1 MADENLPAGELGK
14 GVPAQN
20 LLPLVYAELR
30 KLAAARMA
38 SESPGHTLDAIALV
52 HEVFLRVGSDQSFTS
67 KSAFLRAAAE
77 AMRRIL
83 VDHARAQQADKRGG
97 KRNRVELIDQ
107 VGSMPDDDLL
117 ALDEALAQLATID
130 PQAAELVQLRYF
142 SGLTIPQ
149 AAEAL
154 GMAPRSADRLWSFAR
169 AWLLR
174 ELSEKDEKSPQ

>member
-1 MADENLPAGELGK
+1 MADENLQAGEQDKAVL
-14 GVPAQN
+14 AQN

-38 SESPGHTLDAIALV
+38 GEPPGHTLDATALV

-117 ALDEALAQLATID
+117 ALDEALAKLAKID
-130 PQAAELVQLRYF
+130 SPAAELVQLRYF
-142 SGLTIPQ
+142 SGLSIPQ

-174 ELSEKDEKSPQ
+174 ELSEKDEK